1 MKFTGF
7 KQPYKCNCRKNVKGF
22 TCHKCKLIKMSL
34 LMHPKY
40 KSDCNGN
47 LYRNQQIQVNENACT
62 GGASDH
68 IVFRYGGS
76 TQIKRQGEICVWI

>member
-1 MKFTGF
+1 
-7 KQPYKCNCRKNVKGF
+7 
-22 TCHKCKLIKMSL
+22 MSL

-62 GGASDH
+62 GGASDNM
-68 IVFRYGGS
+68 VFRYGGS
-76 TQIKRQGEICVWI
+76 AQVKRQGEICVWIWHSWTRVLGENTFYCIGCQTQ